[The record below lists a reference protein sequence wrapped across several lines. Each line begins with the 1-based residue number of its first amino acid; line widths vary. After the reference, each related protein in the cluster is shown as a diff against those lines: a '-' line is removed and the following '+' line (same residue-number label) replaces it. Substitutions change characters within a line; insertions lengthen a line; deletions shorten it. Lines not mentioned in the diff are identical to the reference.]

1 MPTRNLLAKKNRDG
15 SYSVSYPAGALVRDA
30 FVDFYDEKTGS
41 GFQRRETTRNARGR
55 QIADY
60 IKRCVENEV
69 EPKLFEMTANARV
82 TKSGKASSW
91 KYEPLNDDQPVGSLL
106 LKGKAKGEW
115 LSVID
120 GGTRLRG
127 IQYALDDGLIDK
139 NQEFDVRIFVD
150 QSLAEEIAQFLL
162 INDRQKKVRT
172 DLGLRVVQRLHDDG
186 QLTEE
191 QLILL
196 QTAVPKQDEWKFQAT
211 RITARLNSDVDSPWK
226 NRIQMPHEGSKA
238 TTLQSFFSSLQPIL
252 KDADIMEQLK
262 SNDVGWDET
271 EAVCRILKNFW
282 SAVAEV
288 NPRAND
294 EPLTSVLWRPIGSSA
309 CHIGLAPI
317 VKTILESSELDVTKD
332 RFVKII
338 EESPVSEYEYWFTQ
352 KGRKPEDNYPSE
364 KGDATLMTGAANY
377 KRLGSELEEHWRRNL
392 HSNPSGRSIRF

>member
-1 MPTRNLLAKKNRDG
+1 MPKRQLLAKKNRDG
-15 SYSVSYPAGALVRDA
+15 SYSVSYPAGALVKDA

-41 GFQRRETTRNARGR
+41 GFQRKETTRNTRGR

-82 TKSGKASSW
+82 TKSSRASGW
-91 KYEPLNDDQPVGSLL
+91 RYEPLDDAHPVGFLL
-106 LKGKAKGEW
+106 LKGKARGEW

-127 IQYALDDGLIDK
+127 IQYALDDSLIDE

-172 DLGLRVVQRLHDDG
+172 DLGLRVVQRLQDDG
-186 QLTEE
+186 ELTDE
-191 QLILL
+191 QMILL
-196 QTAVPKQDEWKFQAT
+196 ETAVPKQDAWKFQAT
-211 RITARLNSDVDSPWK
+211 RITARLNSDTDSPWK
-226 NRIQMPHEGSKA
+226 NRIQMPHEGPKA

-288 NPRAND
+288 NPMAND

-338 EESPVSEYEYWFTQ
+338 TESPVSEYEYWFTQ
-352 KGRKPEDNYPSE
+352 KGRKPEDYYPSE
-364 KGDATLMTGAANY
+364 KGEATLMTGAANY
-377 KRLGSELEEHWRRNL
+377 KRLGNDLEEHWRRNL